1 MPPLCQ
7 NVHSR
12 CAQEWLLLLQREP
25 RPPAPSR
32 PTIVIMAQN
41 LCTPNSNSI
50 FSPLLPQPMA
60 SRPLQMTEN
69 LSQSY
74 EVGGTEDAVRWE
86 GEWQEKMN
94 LRKGP
99 LCSSPP
105 NPTVAS
111 DTNKDHALGWGWD
124 GHDSGLGVRVL
135 RVDPPCDQMEPKL
148 LCWPTWGRELLEAG
162 PELP

>member
-1 MPPLCQ
+1 M
-7 NVHSR
+7 
-12 CAQEWLLLLQREP
+12 
-25 RPPAPSR
+25 
-32 PTIVIMAQN
+32 
-41 LCTPNSNSI
+41 
-50 FSPLLPQPMA
+50 
-60 SRPLQMTEN
+60 
-69 LSQSY
+69 
-74 EVGGTEDAVRWE
+74 GGTEDAVRWE

-99 LCSSPP
+99 LCSPPP

-148 LCWPTWGRELLEAG
+148 LCWPTCHRELGSPRDAQGGGEGAGGPGGGGREGISLRPA
-162 PELP
+162 